1 MRNTMFPHAK
11 ASSGPLMLSKHLG
24 ASTVPADRVETLIRR
39 AARDGVIA
47 LIDDDIALQGDV
59 LIDRPVHFKIAPC
72 VTVSMADTPT
82 WTRGVQLTDR
92 SNYYAGMITFRPGS
106 EGSVVE
112 IWGALNGNQGAV
124 GTLDGA
130 PVTVGGILAVGHGV
144 DLARPS
150 FTALGRPQGLNV
162 DAAGILIRTSFWGP
176 GEWTDA
182 QFMAPQ
188 LPTDPEDPFPRT
200 PTAQWD
206 DPDLPLIEEE

>member
-24 ASTVPADRVETLIRR
+24 GGVVPADRVEALIRR

-47 LIDDDIALQGDV
+47 LIDGDLSLAGDV
-59 LIDRPVHFKIAPC
+59 LIDRPVHLKIAPG

-92 SNYYAGMITFRPGS
+92 SNHYAGMFTFRPGS
-106 EGSVVE
+106 EGAVVE
-112 IWGALNGNQGAV
+112 IRGALDGNQSAA
-124 GTLDGA
+124 GTVDGA
-130 PVTVGGILAVGHGV
+130 PVAVGGILAVGHGY
-144 DLARPS
+144 DLGHS
-150 FTALGRPQGLNV
+150 SLTYLGRPHFVNV
-162 DAAGILIRTSFWGP
+162 AQAGILIRTSFWGQ
-176 GEWTDA
+176 GEWQGA
-182 QFMAPQ
+182 EFLSPQ

-206 DPDLPLIEEE
+206 DPDLPMIEEE